1 MKIIKHNWLL
11 IVGLFFVIAC
21 NQQDDDE
28 NLTAQNVASEFAIA
42 SCQGN
47 FKKALKHLL
56 NTPDNQ
62 KNYADFQQ
70 KFNTQPSNIREGYK
84 NSSLQNWK
92 EEVTTKDSVYVYSYV
107 NSYTQKTTSLKVVKT
122 DKKWKV
128 DFVYTI
134 YGNL

>member
-1 MKIIKHNWLL
+1 MKIIKHNWFL
-11 IVGLFFVIAC
+11 IASLLFFTAC

-42 SCQGN
+42 SCQGD

-62 KNYADFQQ
+62 KNYTDFQQ
-70 KFNTQPSNIREGYK
+70 KFNTQPGNTREGYK

-92 EEVTTKDSVYVYSYV
+92 EEAIVKDSIYVYTYI
-107 NSYTQKTTSLKVVKT
+107 NSYTQKSNSLKVVKV

-128 DFVYTI
+128 DFVYTV